1 MGGGLMQL
9 VAYGAQDVYLTGNP
23 QITFWKVT
31 YRRHTN
37 FAMESIE
44 QTFNG
49 QADFG
54 RRVTCTISR
63 NGDLAY
69 RTYLQVTLP
78 EINQHMNPNTAKS
91 YGEMNTGPYSGQGV
105 YARWLD
111 FPGEQLISQV
121 EVEIGGQR
129 IDRQY
134 GDWMHIWNQLTLSAE
149 QERGYNKMVGNTT
162 QLTFIT
168 DPLFDNV
175 DGPCTND
182 APRQVCAPRNALPE
196 TTLYVPLQFWFC
208 RNPGLALPLIALQ
221 YHEVRINLDLR
232 PIDECLWAVDRLAN
246 DAGPDANSL
255 TNEEVANVAGRNAKN
270 TTGHKGDACGKKVA
284 AAYAQSLVAASLYV
298 DYVFL
303 DTDERRRMA
312 QNPHEYL
319 IEQLQFTGDESVG
332 SSSNKIKLNFNHPC
346 KELIWVVQPDENV
359 DYCAS
364 FDCNQTLFQV
374 FGAQPFNYTDAI
386 DALPN
391 AIHSFGSESS
401 IAGPAGYGSNGFI
414 TDAGLFQQAGA
425 SDFNAQGGGAT
436 LPNVFYSAGEE
447 LSPGTTVDKIPSN
460 NLVRY
465 LGLERQTF
473 DKGQNGGTSTKD
485 RILNLLYGS
494 MKSGSFGDVNFTNVG
509 GKPAQPLQQVASIA
523 TQLASLTNGPNQA
536 TKGAG
541 AQNVWNLLQASAI
554 FNYFMPDLAG
564 SSDAPFDVVTLLSK
578 MWSDTNALIAKSS
591 GDQSP
596 KVADGA
602 TALFALGSVMDGKL
616 WHEVFHNQ
624 LSATTQSEFVKDH
637 FNADSNDVSSVSLE
651 PLLRVLQRVM
661 DVYRR
666 KYVLSGVQPDNV
678 NDAGSYRWNDVG
690 SPSAFNPREKGQQVN
705 QDGTVVG
712 GYDSLGGWDKTYSAG
727 NLNSYYNGQQPANP
741 GVSDAGTFV
750 LTETSLTMHCWGEN
764 PVITAKLQ
772 LNGQDRFSE
781 REGNYFDLVQPYQHH
796 TRNPDTGIN
805 VYSFALRP
813 EEHQPSGTCN
823 FSRIDNATL
832 QLILSNATVE
842 GTKTA
847 KVRVYATNYNVL
859 RIMSGMG
866 GLAYSN

>member
-37 FAMESIE
+37 FSMESIE

-78 EINQHMNPNTAKS
+78 EINQAMSST
-91 YGEMNTGPYSGQGV
+91 TGV
-105 YARWLD
+105 WARWLD
-111 FPGEQLISQV
+111 FPGEQMISQV

-134 GDWMHIWNQLTLSAE
+134 GDWMHLWNQLTLSKE
-149 QERGYNKMVGNTT
+149 QERGYYKMVGNTT

-168 DPLFDNV
+168 DPSFASV
-175 DGPCTND
+175 DGPCASS
-182 APRQVCAPRNALPE
+182 APVQVCEPRNALPE
-196 TTLYVPLQFWFC
+196 TTLYIPFQFWYC

-221 YHEVRINLDLR
+221 YHEVKINLDIR
-232 PIDECLWAVDRLAN
+232 PIDECLWAV
-246 DAGPDANSL
+246 NSL
-255 TNEEVANVAGRNAKN
+255 AASTGSVRVTN
-270 TTGHKGDACGKKVA
+270 
-284 AAYAQSLVAASLYV
+284 AYNSSLVAASLYV

-346 KELIWVVQPDENV
+346 KELVFVVQPDQNV
-359 DYCAS
+359 DYCS
-364 FDCNQTLFQV
+364 SLQGGTTLYRTL
-374 FGAQPFNYTDAI
+374 GAQPFNYTDGV

-391 AIHSFGSESS
+391 SIMAFGGHDSVAASTSAFIGAGGLFNDAGAFDVDQGTGTQPLWGNGVDVQYTVAGGANGFGSE
-401 IAGPAGYGSNGFI
+401 
-414 TDAGLFQQAGA
+414 GA
-425 SDFNAQGGGAT
+425 
-436 LPNVFYSAGEE
+436 
-447 LSPGTTVDKIPSN
+447 
-460 NLVRY
+460 
-465 LGLERQTF
+465 
-473 DKGQNGGTSTKD
+473 
-485 RILNLLYGS
+485 
-494 MKSGSFGDVNFTNVG
+494 
-509 GKPAQPLQQVASIA
+509 
-523 TQLASLTNGPNQA
+523 
-536 TKGAG
+536 
-541 AQNVWNLLQASAI
+541 
-554 FNYFMPDLAG
+554 
-564 SSDAPFDVVTLLSK
+564 
-578 MWSDTNALIAKSS
+578 
-591 GDQSP
+591 
-596 KVADGA
+596 
-602 TALFALGSVMDGKL
+602 
-616 WHEVFHNQ
+616 
-624 LSATTQSEFVKDH
+624 
-637 FNADSNDVSSVSLE
+637 
-651 PLLRVLQRVM
+651 
-661 DVYRR
+661 
-666 KYVLSGVQPDNV
+666 
-678 NDAGSYRWNDVG
+678 VG
-690 SPSAFNPREKGQQVN
+690 S
-705 QDGTVVG
+705 
-712 GYDSLGGWDKTYSAG
+712 
-727 NLNSYYNGQQPANP
+727 

-750 LTETSLTMHCWGEN
+750 LTEASLDMHCWGQN
-764 PVITAKLQ
+764 PVVTAKLQ

-781 REGNYFDLVQPYQHH
+781 REGTYFDLVQPYQHH

-813 EEHQPSGTCN
+813 EEHQPSGSCN

-832 QLILSNATVE
+832 QLVLSNATVQ
-842 GTKTA
+842 GTHTA

-859 RIMSGMG
+859 RVMSGMG